1 MRCFL
6 LNAKEQIVHAFD
18 AADLTEARTEMR
30 TRCLVDGGS
39 YALAVVVRR
48 GILNVPPTT
57 PVVDDQPA

>member
-6 LNAKEQIVHAFD
+6 LNSKEHIVHAFD
-18 AADLTEARTEMR
+18 AADLVEARTEMR
-30 TRCLVDGGS
+30 TRCMVDGTS

-48 GILNVPPTT
+48 GMFNVPPTT